1 MKNLMFT
8 LACLIVGVGLAT
20 AQTTKV
26 TGVVTAQEDGLPI
39 VGASVLVL
47 GTSLGTIT
55 DIDGQFT
62 LSTVPSTA
70 KALRVSYVG
79 MTPQEVTIKS
89 GNLNIIMQSDA
100 KVLDEVIV
108 TALGISREKK
118 ALGYSVQEVGAA
130 ELTKGG
136 QLNVGSAL
144 SGKVAGVQITQ
155 AGGAVGSSQ
164 RIVVRGNSSFGNN
177 QPLIVV
183 DGVPIINDQA
193 SSNARG
199 NETNDN
205 GGSLDLGSG
214 MNDINPDDIES
225 ISVLKGGSAALYG
238 MRAGNGVIL
247 ITTKSGR
254 KKANGVTVNYTM
266 DFTVDRVYNLPNLQ
280 NKYGQGNSGSEY
292 YYNNG
297 GYTDEATGQFVYYK
311 DQYSSY
317 SDFAKGVGFNYV
329 NGKGAGVNDNDD
341 ESWGPRL
348 DIGLMIPQFD
358 SPIVDGVRQATPW
371 VSHPNN
377 IKDFF
382 QTGTSQ
388 NHSLSIMS
396 VKEKATVR
404 ASLGYRNQ
412 IGTIPNT
419 DLRKITGQMNAT
431 FNMNKYIDFD
441 MTMNYTNTSS
451 DNLIATGYTAS
462 NPMQSLLQ
470 WFGRQVD
477 MKVLKDN
484 YNKLDENGNRYNWNQ
499 SFHVNP
505 YYNVYNNPNKYDRN
519 RFLGRA
525 SLFIKPFEFLKIEGR
540 LGYDM
545 YNSNVDSQISF
556 DTDHVNGWFRN
567 IREQQKELN
576 ADVVAYYTD
585 QFGKLSVS
593 GLVGA
598 NYRDVN
604 MSQSSQGAGS
614 EGLTVPG
621 LFTMSN
627 VKGAPFVNFDH
638 SHIRSNSVYGNV
650 SLGWDSQVYLDISA
664 RNDWSS
670 TIKDDFFYPAFGVS
684 WIPTETFKS
693 LQSDVMNYL
702 KLRGSWAK
710 VGNATTAYMIG
721 KYYSADDY
729 TINGNSQFYKPTTA
743 PFEGLKPEK
752 ILTYEF
758 GVEAA
763 FLKNRL
769 RVDVTYYNKET
780 SDQIM
785 TIEVPRSTGYS
796 RSLINAG
803 KVQNKGVELQITADI
818 IKNLSGFSWTASLN
832 WAKDKSKIKELA
844 EGLDTYT
851 LNSNWAVY
859 NYAKVGESWG
869 TLYGA
874 GFTYDDNGNILI
886 GANGLPKLKAN
897 QKIGDVT
904 PDWIGG
910 FRNEFTY
917 KNWSLGVL
925 LDFRKG
931 GDFFS
936 VTQMFGAQTGI
947 LDYTAAGTIR
957 ETGVVIGKDVL
968 KDKKFV
974 LQDGSENNIRIS
986 AQSFYQSYYSN
997 KELDI
1002 ADGSFLK
1009 LREVHLTYTFPKALL
1024 EKTKFIQAANVSF
1037 IANNL
1042 AILKLSKNNQT
1053 KIDPES
1059 SISSNNEGV
1068 GFESNSV
1075 PPTRSFG
1082 VKLGVTF

>member
-62 LSTVPSTA
+62 LSNVPSTA

-79 MTPQEVTIKS
+79 MTPQEVAIKS

-100 KVLDEVIV
+100 KALDEVIV

-183 DGVPIINDQA
+183 DGVPIINDQS

-199 NETNDN
+199 NELNDN

-254 KKANGVTVNYTM
+254 KKANGVTVNYNM

-329 NGKGAGVNDNDD
+329 NGKGGGVNDNDD

-348 DIGLMIPQFD
+348 NIGLMIPQFD

-396 VKEKATVR
+396 VKENATVR

-431 FNMNKYIDFD
+431 FNMNKYVDFD

-484 YNKLDENGNRYNWNQ
+484 YDKLDENGNRYNWNQ

-525 SLFIKPFEFLKIEGR
+525 SLFVKPFEFLKIEGR

-627 VKGAPFVNFDH
+627 VTGAPFTNFDH
-638 SHIRSNSVYGNV
+638 SHIRSNSVYGNI
-650 SLGWDSQVYLDISA
+650 SLGWDSQLYLDVSA

-796 RSLINAG
+796 KSLINAG

-818 IKNLSGFSWTASLN
+818 IKNLNGFSWTASLN

-874 GFTYDDNGNILI
+874 GFTYDDNGNILV

-947 LDYTAAGTIR
+947 LDYTATGTIR
-957 ETGVVIGKDVL
+957 ETGVIVGKDVL

-974 LQDGSENNIRIS
+974 LQDGSENNIRVS
-986 AQSFYQSYYSN
+986 AQNFYQSYYSN

-1009 LREVHLTYTFPKALL
+1009 LREIHLTYTFPKALL

-1042 AILKLSKNNQT
+1042 AILKLSKSNQA

-1059 SISSNNEGV
+1059 SISSSNEGV

>member
-39 VGASVLVL
+39 VGASVLVV

-55 DIDGQFT
+55 NIDGQFT

-79 MTPQEVTIKS
+79 MTPQEVAIKS

-100 KVLDEVIV
+100 KALDEVVV

-130 ELTKGG
+130 DLTKGG

-183 DGVPIINDQA
+183 DGVPIINDQS

-199 NETNDN
+199 NELNDN

-317 SDFAKGVGFNYV
+317 SDFAKGVGFDYV
-329 NGKGAGVNDNDD
+329 NGKGGGVNDNDD

-348 DIGLMIPQFD
+348 NIGLMIPQFD

-431 FNMNKYIDFD
+431 FNMNKYVDFD

-477 MKVLKDN
+477 MKVLKNN
-484 YNKLDENGNRYNWNQ
+484 YDKLDENGNRYNWNQ

-525 SLFIKPFEFLKIEGR
+525 SLFVKPFEFLKIEGR

-604 MSQSSQGAGS
+604 MNQSSQGAGS

-627 VKGAPFVNFDH
+627 VKGAPFTNFDH
-638 SHIRSNSVYGNV
+638 SHIRSNSVYGNI
-650 SLGWDSQVYLDISA
+650 SLGWDSQVYLDVSA

-796 RSLINAG
+796 KSLINAG

-818 IKNLSGFSWTASLN
+818 IKNLNGFSWTASLN

-874 GFTYDDNGNILI
+874 GFTYDDNGNILV

-947 LDYTAAGTIR
+947 LDYTATGTIR
-957 ETGVVIGKDVL
+957 ETGVIVGKDVL

-974 LQDGSENNIRIS
+974 LQDGSENNIRVS
-986 AQSFYQSYYSN
+986 AQNFYQSYYSN

-1009 LREVHLTYTFPKALL
+1009 LREIHLTYTFPKALL

-1042 AILKLSKNNQT
+1042 AILKLSKNNQA

>member
-1 MKNLMFT
+1 MKKLMFT
-8 LACLIVGVGLAT
+8 LACLIFGVGLLT
-20 AQTTKV
+20 AQTSQV
-26 TGVVTAQEDGLPI
+26 TGVVTAQEDGLPV
-39 VGASVLVL
+39 VGASVLVVGTNL
-47 GTSLGTIT
+47 GSIT
-55 DIDGQFT
+55 DIDGKF
-62 LSTVPSTA
+62 SISNVPSTA
-70 KALRVSYVG
+70 KALRISYVG
-79 MTPQEVTIKS
+79 MIPQEVAIKS
-89 GNLNIIMQSDA
+89 GNVKVSLQSDA
-100 KVLDEVIV
+100 KALDEVVV

-130 ELTKGG
+130 DLTKGG

-144 SGKVAGVQITQ
+144 SGKVAGLQVTQ

-183 DGVPIINDQA
+183 DGIPIINDQA

-199 NETNDN
+199 NETNNN

-214 MNDINPDDIES
+214 LNDINPDDIES

-247 ITTKSGR
+247 ITTKSG
-254 KKANGVTVNYTM
+254 KKKSNGISVSYNM
-266 DFTVDRVYNLPNLQ
+266 DFTVDRVFNLPKLQ

-292 YYNNG
+292 HYNTG
-297 GYTDEATGQFVYYK
+297 GYTDEDTGQFVAYK
-311 DQYSSY
+311 DKYPSY
-317 SDFAKGVGFNYV
+317 ADYATNVGFNYV
-329 NGKGAGVNDNDD
+329 DGKGSGVNDNDD

-348 DIGLMIPQFD
+348 DIGLMIPQFN
-358 SPIVDGVRQATPW
+358 SPVVNGVRQATPW
-371 VSHPNN
+371 VSHPDN

-388 NHSLSIMS
+388 NHNLSITS
-396 VKEKATVR
+396 VKENSTIR
-404 ASLGYRNQ
+404 ASLGYRKQ
-412 IGTIPNT
+412 IGTVPNT

-431 FNMNKYIDFD
+431 FNVNKYVDFD
-441 MTMNYTNTSS
+441 MSMNYTNTNSG
-451 DNLIATGYTAS
+451 NLIATGYTAS

-477 MKVLKDN
+477 MKALKEN
-484 YNKLDENGNRYNWNQ
+484 YDKLDENGNRYNWNQ

-519 RFLGRA
+519 RFFGKA
-525 SLFIKPFEFLKIEGR
+525 SLFVKPFEFLKVEGR

-545 YNSNVDSQISF
+545 FNSNINSEISF

-567 IREQQKELN
+567 IREVQKELN
-576 ADVVAYYTD
+576 ADVVVYYN
-585 QFGKLSVS
+585 QHFGKLSVN

-598 NYRDVN
+598 NYRDVT
-604 MSQSSQGAGS
+604 MSQSAQGAGS
-614 EGLTVPG
+614 EGLTVQK

-627 VKGAPFVNFDH
+627 VQGAPYTNFDH

-650 SLGWDSQVYLDISA
+650 SLGWDSQVYLDVSA

-670 TIKDDFFYPAFGVS
+670 TIKDAFFYPSFGMS
-684 WIPTETFKS
+684 WIPTATFKS
-693 LQSDVMNYL
+693 IQSDVLNYL
-702 KLRGSWAK
+702 KVRASWAK
-710 VGNATTAYMIG
+710 VGNATTAYQIG

-743 PFEGLKPEK
+743 PYAELKPEK

-758 GVEAA
+758 GAEATL
-763 FLKNRL
+763 LKNRL
-769 RVDVTYYNKET
+769 RLDVTYYNKVT

-785 TIEVPRSTGYS
+785 TVEVPRSTGYS

-803 KVQNKGVELQITADI
+803 KVQNRGVELQISGDI
-818 IKNLSGFSWTASLN
+818 IQNPNGFSWTASFN
-832 WAKDKSKIKELA
+832 WAKDKSTIKELA

-859 NYAKVGESWG
+859 NYAKVGETWG

-874 GFTYDDNGNILI
+874 GFTYDDNGSIII
-886 GANGLPKLKAN
+886 GSNGLPKLTAN
-897 QKIGDVT
+897 QKIGKVT
-904 PDWIGG
+904 PDWTGG
-910 FRNEFTY
+910 FRNDFSY
-917 KNWSLGVL
+917 KNWTLGVL

-947 LDYTAAGTIR
+947 LEYTAAGDVR
-957 ETGVVIGKDVL
+957 EKGIIIGKDVL
-968 KDKKFV
+968 ADKKFV
-974 LQDGSENNIRIS
+974 LQDGSENNIRVS
-986 AQSFYQSYYSN
+986 AQNFYQSYYSN
-997 KELDI
+997 KQLDI
-1002 ADGSFLK
+1002 ADGSYLK
-1009 LREVHLTYTFPKALL
+1009 LREINLTYTFPKVLL
-1024 EKTKFIQAANVSF
+1024 EKTKFIQAAHVSF
-1037 IANNL
+1037 IANNV
-1042 AILKLSKNNQT
+1042 AILALSKHNQA

-1059 SISSNNEGV
+1059 SISSGNDGV

-1082 VKLGVTF
+1082 IKLGVTF

>member
-947 LDYTAAGTIR
+947 LDYTAAGNIR

>member
-1 MKNLMFT
+1 MKKLMFT
-8 LACLIVGVGLAT
+8 LVCLFVGVGLLT
-20 AQTTKV
+20 AQTSKV
-26 TGVVTAQEDGLPI
+26 TGVVTAQEDGLPV
-39 VGASVLVL
+39 VGASVLVI

-55 DIDGQFT
+55 DIDGKF
-62 LSTVPSTA
+62 SISNVPTTA

-79 MTPQEVTIKS
+79 MSPQDVAIKQ
-89 GNLNIIMQSDA
+89 GELNITLKPDA
-100 KVLDEVIV
+100 KILDEVVV

-130 ELTKGG
+130 DLTKGG

-183 DGVPIINDQA
+183 DGIPIINDQA

-199 NETNDN
+199 NETNSN

-214 MNDINPDDIES
+214 LNDINPDDIES

-247 ITTKSGR
+247 ITTKSG
-254 KKANGVTVNYTM
+254 KKKNNGVTVSYNM
-266 DFTVDRVYNLPNLQ
+266 DFTVDRVFNLPKLQ

-297 GYTDEATGQFVYYK
+297 GYTDEDTGQYVAYK
-311 DQYSSY
+311 EIYPSY
-317 SDFAKGVGFNYV
+317 ADFATGVGFDYV
-329 NGKGAGVNDNDD
+329 NGKGGGVNDNDD

-358 SPIVDGVRQATPW
+358 SPIVNGVRQATPW
-371 VSHPNN
+371 VSHPDN

-388 NHSLSIMS
+388 NHNLSITS
-396 VKEKATVR
+396 VKENATVR
-404 ASLGYRNQ
+404 ASLSYRNQ
-412 IGTIPNT
+412 VGTIPNT
-419 DLRKITGQMNAT
+419 DLRKISGQMNAT
-431 FNMNKYIDFD
+431 FNVTKYVDFD
-441 MTMNYTNTSS
+441 MMMNYTNTKS

-462 NPMQSLLQ
+462 NPMQSILQ

-477 MKVLKDN
+477 MKVLKAN
-484 YNKLDENGNRYNWNQ
+484 YDKLDENGNRYNWNQ

-519 RFLGRA
+519 RFFGKA
-525 SLFIKPFEFLKIEGR
+525 SLFVKPFEFLKIEGR

-545 YNSNVDSQISF
+545 YNSNVDSEITF
-556 DTDHVNGWFRN
+556 DTEHVNGWFRN

-576 ADVVAYYTD
+576 ADVVAYYND
-585 QFGKLSVS
+585 RFGKLSVNA
-593 GLVGA
+593 LVGA
-598 NYRDVN
+598 NYRDVSMN
-604 MSQSSQGAGS
+604 QSSQGAGS
-614 EGLTVPG
+614 EGLTVPA

-627 VKGAPFVNFDH
+627 VKGAPYTNFDH
-638 SHIRSNSVYGNV
+638 SHIRSNSVYGNL
-650 SLGWDSQVYLDISA
+650 SLGWDSQVYLDVSA

-670 TIKDDFFYPAFGVS
+670 TIKDAFFYPAFGMS

-693 LQSDVMNYL
+693 IQSDVLNFL

-710 VGNATTAYMIG
+710 VGNATSAYMIG

-743 PFEGLKPEK
+743 PYADLKPEK

-763 FLKNRL
+763 LLKNRL
-769 RVDVTYYNKET
+769 RVDLTYYNKVT

-785 TIEVPRSTGYS
+785 TVEVPRSTGYS

-803 KVQNKGVELQITADI
+803 KVQNRGVELQISGDI
-818 IKNLSGFSWTASLN
+818 IQNLAGFSWTASFN
-832 WAKDKSKIKELA
+832 WAKDKSKILELA

-851 LNSNWAVY
+851 LNSNWSVY

-874 GFTYDDNGNILI
+874 GFTYDDNGNVLV

-897 QKIGDVT
+897 QKIGNVT

-917 KNWSLGVL
+917 KDWSLGVL

-947 LDYTAAGTIR
+947 LEYTAAGNIR
-957 ETGVVIGKDVL
+957 ETGVIVGKDVL

-1009 LREVHLTYTFPKALL
+1009 LREIHLTYTFPKTLL

-1037 IANNL
+1037 IANNV
-1042 AILKLSKNNQT
+1042 AILKLSKNNQA

-1059 SISSNNEGV
+1059 SLSSGNEGV

-1082 VKLGVTF
+1082 IKLGVTF

>member
-39 VGASVLVL
+39 VGASVLVV

-55 DIDGQFT
+55 NIDGQFT

-79 MTPQEVTIKS
+79 MTPQEVAIKS

-100 KVLDEVIV
+100 KVLDEVVV

-199 NETNDN
+199 NELNDN

-329 NGKGAGVNDNDD
+329 DGKGAGVNDNDD

-348 DIGLMIPQFD
+348 NIGLMIPQFD

-431 FNMNKYIDFD
+431 FNMNKYVDFD

-484 YNKLDENGNRYNWNQ
+484 YDKLDENGNRYNWNQ

-525 SLFIKPFEFLKIEGR
+525 SLFVKPFEFLKIEGR

-627 VKGAPFVNFDH
+627 VTGAPFTNFDH
-638 SHIRSNSVYGNV
+638 SHIRSNSVYGNI
-650 SLGWDSQVYLDISA
+650 SLGWDSQLYLDVSA

-796 RSLINAG
+796 KSLINAG

-818 IKNLSGFSWTASLN
+818 IKNLNGFSWTASLN

-874 GFTYDDNGNILI
+874 GFTYDDNGNILV

-947 LDYTAAGTIR
+947 LDYTATGTIR
-957 ETGVVIGKDVL
+957 ETGVIVGKDVL

-974 LQDGSENNIRIS
+974 LQDGSENNIRVS
-986 AQSFYQSYYSN
+986 AQNFYQSYYSN

-1009 LREVHLTYTFPKALL
+1009 LREIHLTYTFPKALL

-1042 AILKLSKNNQT
+1042 AILKLSKSNQA

-1059 SISSNNEGV
+1059 SISSSNEGV

>member
-1 MKNLMFT
+1 MKKLMFT
-8 LACLIVGVGLAT
+8 LTCLIFGAGLLT
-20 AQTTKV
+20 AQSSQV
-26 TGVVTAQEDGLPI
+26 NGVVKSQEDGQPI
-39 VGASVLVL
+39 IGASVLVL
-47 GTSLGTIT
+47 GTTLGTIT
-55 DIDGQFT
+55 NIDGKFT
-62 LSTVPSTA
+62 ISNVPSTA
-70 KALRVSYVG
+70 KKLRVSYVG
-79 MTPQEVTIKS
+79 MTPQEVTIKPEI
-89 GNLNIIMQSDA
+89 LNIVLQPDT
-100 KVLDEVIV
+100 KTLDEVVV

-118 ALGYSVQEVGAA
+118 ALGYAVQEVGSAD
-130 ELTKGG
+130 LTKGG
-136 QLNVGSAL
+136 QMNVGSAL
-144 SGKVAGVQITQ
+144 AGKVAGLQITQ
-155 AGGAVGSSQ
+155 AGGAVGASQ

-183 DGVPIINDQA
+183 DGIPIINDQS

-199 NETNDN
+199 NDLNNN

-214 MNDINPDDIES
+214 LNDINPDDIES

-247 ITTKSGR
+247 ITTKSG
-254 KKANGVTVNYTM
+254 KKKENGITVSYNM
-266 DFTVDRVYNLPNLQ
+266 DFTVDRVFNLPKLQ

-292 YYNNG
+292 YYNFG
-297 GYTDEATGQFVYYK
+297 GYDDEDTGQFVAYK
-311 DQYSSY
+311 DKYPSY
-317 SDFAKGVGFNYV
+317 ADFATGVGFNYV
-329 NGKGAGVNDNDD
+329 DGKGSGVNDNDD

-348 DIGLMIPQFD
+348 DVGLMIPQFN
-358 SPIVDGVRQATPW
+358 SPIVNGVRQATPW
-371 VSHPNN
+371 VSHPDN

-388 NHSLSIMS
+388 NHNVSVTS
-396 VKEKATVR
+396 VKENSTIR
-404 ASLGYRNQ
+404 ASLSYRNQ
-412 IGTIPNT
+412 VGTIPNT
-419 DLRKITGQMNAT
+419 DMRKIAGQMNAT
-431 FNMNKYIDFD
+431 FNINKYVDFD
-441 MTMNYTNTSS
+441 MMMNYTNTSS

-462 NPMQSLLQ
+462 NPMQSILQ

-477 MKVLKDN
+477 MKALKAN

-505 YYNVYNNPNKYDRN
+505 YYNVYNNPNKYERN
-519 RFLGRA
+519 RFFGKT
-525 SLFIKPFEFLKIEGR
+525 SLFVKPFEFLKVEGR

-545 YNSNVDSQISF
+545 FNNNINSQISY
-556 DTDHVNGWFRN
+556 DTDHPNGWFRN
-567 IREQQKELN
+567 IRELQKELN
-576 ADVVAYYTD
+576 ADVVVYYND
-585 QFGKLSVS
+585 RFGKLSVN
-593 GLVGA
+593 GLAGA
-598 NYRDVN
+598 NYRDIT
-604 MSQSSQGAGS
+604 MSQSAQGAGS
-614 EGLTVPG
+614 EGLTVPD

-627 VKGAPFVNFDH
+627 VQGAPYTKFDH

-650 SLGWDSQVYLDISA
+650 SLGWDSQVYLDMSA

-670 TIKDDFFYPAFGVS
+670 TIKDAFFYPSFGMS
-684 WIPTETFKS
+684 WIPSETFKS
-693 LQSDVMNYL
+693 IQSDILNYL
-702 KLRGSWAK
+702 KVRASWAK

-743 PFEGLKPEK
+743 PYADLKPEK

-758 GVEAA
+758 GVETTL
-763 FLKNRL
+763 LKNRL
-769 RVDVTYYNKET
+769 HIDFTYYNKVT
-780 SDQIM
+780 SNQIM

-803 KVQNKGVELQITADI
+803 KVQNRGVELQISADI
-818 IKNLSGFSWTASLN
+818 IQNLHNFSWTATFN
-832 WAKDKSKIKELA
+832 WAKDKSEIKELA

-874 GFTYDDNGNILI
+874 GFTYDDRGNIII
-886 GANGLPKLKAN
+886 GANGLPKLTAN
-897 QKIGDVT
+897 QKIGNVT
-904 PDWIGG
+904 PDWTGG
-910 FRNEFTY
+910 LRNDFSY

-947 LDYTAAGTIR
+947 LSYTADGDIR
-957 ETGVVIGKDVL
+957 EKGLIVGKNVL
-968 KDKKFV
+968 TDKKFV
-974 LQDGSENNIRIS
+974 LQDGSENNIRVS
-986 AQSFYQSYYSN
+986 AQNFYQSYYSN
-997 KELDI
+997 KQLDI

-1009 LREVHLTYTFPKALL
+1009 LREINLTYTFPRTLL
-1024 EKTKFIQAANVSF
+1024 EKTKFIKAANVSF
-1037 IANNL
+1037 IAHNV
-1042 AILKLSKNNQT
+1042 AILKLSKHNQA

-1059 SISSNNEGV
+1059 SISSDNEGV

-1082 VKLGVTF
+1082 IKLGVTF